1 MNYYLKLLL
10 TGSKILLKE
19 GPRQMVRK
27 GRRFFRLVHQYD
39 IWMQMHEKDQLKT
52 EPLSYR
58 PLISL
63 VVPVYNVQRDFLKE
77 CIESVLSQTYDNW
90 ELILVDDCSTQEEVC
105 TTLEE
110 YEGREKI
117 KILYRPENGHISAC
131 TNTGIEAATGEFVG
145 LIDCDDVLAV
155 NALYEVVHLLN
166 EDSGYDYIYT
176 DEDLMTEDGKKRMN
190 AFFKPDWSP
199 DTFMSLMYTCH
210 FSVFRRSLLT
220 ELGGLR
226 IGYEGSQ
233 DYDLVLRVMEKT
245 NHIGHVPKIL
255 YHWRARK
262 ESTANELSAK
272 PYIKDTTVRAKE
284 DALKRRGLQG
294 HLEWEALTSQYRI
307 VYDPINN
314 PKVSV
319 VIPSKDNIDVLSVC
333 LKSLYSVTKYAN
345 FELVV
350 VDNGSKNENRKKI
363 ESMLQGYGAKYI
375 YEPKEFNFSQ
385 MCNRGA
391 EETDGD
397 FLLFLNDDIEICGE
411 EWLSRLVGHAQLP
424 HAGAVGCKLYYP
436 GHTEIQHV
444 GVLNLPIGP
453 GHAFHHFT
461 DADMVLYYGR
471 NLLEY
476 NFSAVTGA
484 CLMVDRQKFK
494 EVGGFDESLPVAY
507 NDVELCFKLIDA
519 GYYNILRND
528 VVMIHHESVSRGYED
543 VSEEKIQRQ
552 MREMERL
559 YELHP
564 NWKGRDPFYNVNLTR
579 DRGDF
584 SFDIPL

>member
-1 MNYYLKLLL
+1 
-10 TGSKILLKE
+10 
-19 GPRQMVRK
+19 
-27 GRRFFRLVHQYD
+27 
-39 IWMQMHEKDQLKT
+39 
-52 EPLSYR
+52 
-58 PLISL
+58 
-63 VVPVYNVQRDFLKE
+63 
-77 CIESVLSQTYDNW
+77 
-90 ELILVDDCSTQEEVC
+90 
-105 TTLEE
+105 
-110 YEGREKI
+110 
-117 KILYRPENGHISAC
+117 
-131 TNTGIEAATGEFVG
+131 
-145 LIDCDDVLAV
+145 
-155 NALYEVVHLLN
+155 
-166 EDSGYDYIYT
+166 
-176 DEDLMTEDGKKRMN
+176 
-190 AFFKPDWSP
+190 
-199 DTFMSLMYTCH
+199 
-210 FSVFRRSLLT
+210 
-220 ELGGLR
+220 
-226 IGYEGSQ
+226 
-233 DYDLVLRVMEKT
+233 
-245 NHIGHVPKIL
+245 
-255 YHWRARK
+255 
-262 ESTANELSAK
+262 
-272 PYIKDTTVRAKE
+272 
-284 DALKRRGLQG
+284 
-294 HLEWEALTSQYRI
+294 
-307 VYDPINN
+307 
-314 PKVSV
+314 
-319 VIPSKDNIDVLSVC
+319 
-333 LKSLYSVTKYAN
+333 
-345 FELVV
+345 
-350 VDNGSKNENRKKI
+350 
-363 ESMLQGYGAKYI
+363 LQGYGAKYV

-564 NWKGRDPFYNVNLTR
+564 DWKGRDPFYNVNLTR